1 MRQQKKKKK
10 KNSSDQLRERD
21 AISPYLA
28 EQLRQPVFS
37 ADDFGDAATTT
48 AGGLVFPS
56 SLDVDAAASV
66 DDLLDAAD
74 AASAAAAPAADAD
87 ADDVD
92 TVGVVSNQS
101 KDPFDV
107 VNKLSDDPFGDLAAA
122 AVEDINLEDYPEGSY
137 VVTDWKGEPMVI
149 YPGDKIPGIM

>member
-1 MRQQKKKKK
+1 MF
-10 KNSSDQLRERD
+10 N
-21 AISPYLA
+21 
-28 EQLRQPVFS
+28 

-56 SLDVDAAASV
+56 SLDVDAAASI
-66 DDLLDAAD
+66 DDLFDAVDAAL
-74 AASAAAAPAADAD
+74 AAAASSDAD
-87 ADDVD
+87 ADDVG
-92 TVGVVSNQS
+92 TVGVVSVQS

-122 AVEDINLEDYPEGSY
+122 PAAEDINLEDYPEGSY

-149 YPGDKIPGIM
+149 CPGDKIPGIM